1 MFVLNKASILKN
13 KEDISLVFKKG
24 LSFSSGPLR
33 IFFLSEPSGS
43 SLKVG
48 FSVPKKL
55 IPLAVKRNLIKRRL
69 KEQFRLL
76 PESFFVNSFGKMF
89 VVYTK
94 NSVCES
100 DVISSFLKKALSK
113 TLH

>member
-1 MFVLNKASILKN
+1 MFVLNKSTILKN
-13 KEDISLVFKKG
+13 KEDITRVFRKG
-24 LSFSSGPLR
+24 GSFSCGPVK
-33 IFFLSEPSGS
+33 IFFLSEPSEPA
-43 SLKVG
+43 LKVG

-55 IPLAVKRNLIKRRL
+55 IPLAVNRNIIKRRL

-76 PESFFVNSFGKMF
+76 PNSVFVNSYGKMF

-100 DVISSFLKKALSK
+100 DVICSSLTKALTK
-113 TLH
+113 TFH